1 VTFLIFCHGVE
12 QIIVI
17 YTYNTGIVWAPSNL
31 TTSLQTSSPAV
42 FQCGGQGTLLL
53 WYINEDFVV
62 SSKKPFY
69 ESKGFR
75 FSDKYISSNMTTINT
90 LTIPVT
96 VENNNTQL
104 KCHATGN
111 PGPATSETFSLT
123 IAGNKINKQGRTFAK
138 KCVENFALSY
148 TFPTCMKFIYCRLVM
163 ISSRQSYYNMHGYSY

>member
-1 VTFLIFCHGVE
+1 VALLIFCHGVE
-12 QIIVI
+12 LIIVI
-17 YTYNTGIVWAPSNL
+17 YTYNTGIIWAPSNL

-53 WYINEDFVV
+53 WYINEDLVV
-62 SSKKPFY
+62 TSTRPIY

-75 FSDKYISSNMTTINT
+75 FSDEYISGNMTIINT

-104 KCHATGN
+104 RCHATGN

-123 IAGNKINKQGRTFAK
+123 IAGNKLTSNLQ
-138 KCVENFALSY
+138 C
-148 TFPTCMKFIYCRLVM
+148 
-163 ISSRQSYYNMHGYSY
+163 Q